1 MKTITI
7 ENKTHNSLWLFK
19 IKSKAK
25 SLDDV
30 IQIMLKVYRER
41 LKQDKKDEWGEDY
54 FRFPKGKGDIKT

>member
-25 SLDDV
+25 SLDAV
-30 IQIMLKVYRER
+30 IQIMIKCYRER
-41 LKQDKKDEWGEDY
+41 LKQDKKDEWGQNYFDY
-54 FRFPKGKGDIKT
+54 PASKGLK